1 MNTTKQTLSH
11 STPFF
16 LFDLNRIREK
26 YEAISSAFPGA
37 SIHYAIKAN
46 NNKEVLKTLI
56 SAGSKFEIGSRQEA
70 QQILE
75 LGVSPKDLIFS
86 APVKLPSHIRDAYQ
100 MGVDLLVFDSEE
112 ELRKLAILAP
122 KSRVLLRLS
131 VGSEGSLFPLGL
143 KFGAPAEQ
151 ALSLMQ
157 EALNQGLIPHGLAFH
172 VGSQCTRK
180 ETWLEGLETSSM
192 VWGTLEA
199 EGIPL
204 TVMNISG
211 GFPIKYIHEVPSIE
225 EIALDIRKLMNS
237 RFPSGTQLMLEPGRY
252 LVGDSA
258 VLVSTV
264 IGKAERSGENWL
276 YMDVSAFHGLMES
289 LQVKREFPYLV
300 RTSKDGQPEK
310 PYVLSGPTCD
320 ADDTIL
326 SKVWLPE
333 MEVGDRVQI
342 MNTGAYS
349 FVYASNFHGF
359 STPEIRF
366 LSKFS
371 EQVETGEVRDID
383 EIDLTE
389 TSDYGEEQKYVC
401 EHDGQVCSIYYGI
414 TRFPEEWKEKLWGI
428 YNESLHIED
437 AVQDQSCYTHE
448 TFSDAL
454 DDSGYKTILMVV
466 DGEPSG
472 LIMGTNDLDKAG
484 VAHINPKYI
493 RDRLP
498 REVEEGRLWYLTA
511 ICVSPNRRHLG
522 FYNEMMLAAINAIRE
537 KRYVI
542 AGDVCD
548 GRYFIPDVFMK
559 LAAENGYPLEKRS
572 LGSQSYYALVP
583 SLDREL
589 LKAEE
594 PKS

>member
-1 MNTTKQTLSH
+1 MQSVKQKLDYE
-11 STPFF
+11 TPFF
-16 LFDLNRIREK
+16 LFDLDRVREK
-26 YEAISSAFPGA
+26 YEAISSAFGGA
-37 SIHYAIKAN
+37 QVYYATKAN
-46 NNKEVLKTLI
+46 NNEEVLKTLI
-56 SAGSKFEIGSRQEA
+56 AAGSKFEIGSKQEA
-70 QQILE
+70 EMMLG

-86 APVKLPSHIRDAYQ
+86 SPVKLPSHIRDTYE
-100 MGVDLLVFDSEE
+100 MGLDLFVFDSEE

-131 VGSEGSLFPLGL
+131 VGSEGSLFSLGL
-143 KFGAPAEQ
+143 KFGALAEQ

-157 EALNQGLIPHGLAFH
+157 EALNQDLVPYGLAFH

-180 ETWLEGLETSSM
+180 ETWLEALETCSR

-199 EGIPL
+199 EGIS
-204 TVMNISG
+204 MSCMDIGG
-211 GFPIKYIHEVPSIE
+211 GFPVEYIEEVPSIE
-225 EIALDIRKLMNS
+225 EIAEGIRKLLNT
-237 RFPSGTQLMLEPGRY
+237 RFPSGTELILEPGRY
-252 LVGDSA
+252 LVADSA
-258 VLVSTV
+258 MLVSSV
-264 IGKAERSGENWL
+264 IGKAKRNGENWL
-276 YMDVSAFHGLMES
+276 YVDVSAFHGLMEA
-289 LQVKREFPYLV
+289 LQVRREFPYLV
-300 RTSKDGQPEK
+300 KTSKDGQPEK

-366 LSKFS
+366 VSKFG
-371 EQVETGEVRDID
+371 EQAELGEVRDID
-383 EIDLTE
+383 EIDFNKTG
-389 TSDYGEEQKYVC
+389 DYGEEQKYVC
-401 EHDGQVCSIYYGI
+401 EHEGQVCSIYYGI
-414 TRFPEEWKEKLWGI
+414 TKFPKEWREKLWGI
-428 YNESLHIED
+428 YNESLHVED

-454 DDSGYKTILMVV
+454 DDSGYKKILMVV

-472 LIMGTNDLDKAG
+472 LIMGTNDLDKAS
-484 VAHINPKYI
+484 VAYINPKYI

-498 REVEEGRLWYLTA
+498 REVEEGRLWYVTA
-511 ICVSPNRRHLG
+511 ICVSPNSRHLG
-522 FYNEMMLAAINAIRE
+522 FYNQMMLAAINAIRE